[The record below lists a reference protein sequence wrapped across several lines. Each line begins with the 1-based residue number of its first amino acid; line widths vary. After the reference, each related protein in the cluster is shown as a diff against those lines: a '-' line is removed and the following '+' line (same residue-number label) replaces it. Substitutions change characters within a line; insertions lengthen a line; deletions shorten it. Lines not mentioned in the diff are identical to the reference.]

1 MLNEDDKKYLKG
13 NIEKKIDD
21 LDKKMSKKSSS
32 AKSVN
37 NPTTEIG
44 KKLQELYKKDEE
56 REDTKKYL
64 EELKNKN
71 DNGEATIAQKIEML
85 SLNLKTAIPDDFK
98 IAMKETSASMKKG
111 ANQAISGANH
121 LVGRAMMTNPLTAL
135 LWQNRDI
142 AKAMWDMGMGGAKIL
157 GSAIGGIGRGA
168 AGLVNASV
176 NMFKKKDKPKTEE
189 EVPEQEETPRSVIDS
204 DNDLEDLSEEEK
216 STAQKINELHDL
228 FFKGKF
234 FQKQEKEEKQRQNI
248 LSKGLSGLGK
258 SMQAVNKVI
267 EVIAAKQKLILGGL
281 MLGAVGILALVG
293 WFKDGGFERLIDRLN
308 PKNEHNKKNENR
320 NSLVRQNVTT
330 APYSGKELQSMFNEQ
345 SKNMTNLTGGN
356 ISYSKIPQ
364 GNYNRHTG
372 RTSYIKDVKATFNNG
387 EKGKLAPVLA
397 PFDGEC
403 TSLKL
408 LTKINNGESTDRR
421 FEISIKPRKKDI
433 IKYTQGKK
441 SDSITSWELQ
451 ELIIENLIEPQ
462 VDKGDTFSKGFPL
475 GFSDGSVTFRA
486 ASGAQSGEAEK
497 AILENYL
504 KDYNTQIDE
513 AKKDNYAGNFEILAK
528 EKTKDRADKLVNS
541 VIKATRD
548 SNAVL
553 SKDNFDPVYN
563 TIDWL
568 EYSTNFNKER
578 DKVNSQIVGDINN
591 VNNTRFNKNEV
602 DDLSGNPE
610 ITKTQLPPDNT
621 NAGNKTDTDIENKKQ
636 ELKEVEKQ
644 IAENQK
650 AVNTVPS
657 SNKQSPVNV
666 SVSPQE
672 QNIPSQ
678 SSEMMNV
685 SQYNRA
691 TESN

>member
-111 ANQAISGANH
+111 ANQAISGASH

-168 AGLVNASV
+168 AGLVNASI

-293 WFKDGGFERLIDRLN
+293 WLKDGGFERLLDSKLN
-308 PKNEHNKKNENR
+308 PKHKHNEKNEIRRDLLGSVVTSSKFSGAELQDTFNDIS
-320 NSLVRQNVTT
+320 NSMGKLSGGEITFDTIKGTT
-330 APYSGKELQSMFNEQ
+330 DGKEYTKKAN
-345 SKNMTNLTGGN
+345 
-356 ISYSKIPQ
+356 
-364 GNYNRHTG
+364 
-372 RTSYIKDVKATFNNG
+372 VKATYRNEGGN
-387 EKGKLAPVLA
+387 LSPVIA
-397 PFDGEC
+397 PFDGTC
-403 TSLKL
+403 THLKL
-408 LTKINNGESTDRR
+408 MTTILGGKEQYKK
-421 FEISIKPRKKDI
+421 FEIQIRPKKKDSWVSGDGNN
-433 IKYTQGKK
+433 KRMMGGLQ
-441 SDSITSWELQ
+441 SHEITFKN
-451 ELIIENLIEPQ
+451 IIEPQ
-462 VDKGDTFSKGFPL
+462 ITKGQEFSKGYPI
-475 GFSDGSVTFRA
+475 GFTDGDIEVVANTGFAEQDESV
-486 ASGAQSGEAEK
+486 
-497 AILENYL
+497 LEHYL

-528 EKTKDRADKLVNS
+528 EKTVERGQKLESDITHMSNKSNYALNTGAADNVGDVWDRFTY
-541 VIKATRD
+541 AT
-548 SNAVL
+548 NL
-553 SKDNFDPVYN
+553 GGQ
-563 TIDWL
+563 
-568 EYSTNFNKER
+568 R
-578 DKVNSQIVGDINN
+578 DKVKSQIHGEKDNVLSNYKQNSNSNENIDDI
-591 VNNTRFNKNEV
+591 T
-602 DDLSGNPE
+602 GNPE

-636 ELKEVEKQ
+636 ELKDVEKR
-644 IAENQK
+644 IEDNQK
-650 AVNTVPS
+650 AIVTPQQKS
-657 SNKQSPVNV
+657 KEPVRV
-666 SVSPQE
+666 SLNPQNNRSLY
-672 QNIPSQ
+672 QP
-678 SSEMMNV
+678 SEMA
-685 SQYNRA
+685 SIDQFNRM
-691 TESN
+691 TC

>member
-37 NPTTEIG
+37 NHTTEIG

-98 IAMKETSASMKKG
+98 VAMKETSASMKKG
-111 ANQAISGANH
+111 ANQAISGASH

-168 AGLVNASV
+168 AGLVNASI

-293 WFKDGGFERLIDRLN
+293 WLKDGGMNDLINKVKEGFATEGGKKARKKADNYVENQFAQIKTDTQEYNKFLKDSDFQKGIDVSKQSYFVPSGDSRTPEFLRADDMYNRLQKENKTTEQSNKNVFNILKLGTVSAKERRSNIKGTIDLKFPFEVGIWHIYEEDEEHCGILIGRTFKRSDVRYLYFTRALKASVN
-308 PKNEHNKKNENR
+308 STKTFKKNER
-320 NSLVRQNVTT
+320 VAILDAEYRVYGDWDSF
-330 APYSGKELQSMFNEQ
+330 YDIKE
-345 SKNMTNLTGGN
+345 
-356 ISYSKIPQ
+356 
-364 GNYNRHTG
+364 
-372 RTSYIKDVKATFNNG
+372 
-387 EKGKLAPVLA
+387 
-397 PFDGEC
+397 
-403 TSLKL
+403 
-408 LTKINNGESTDRR
+408 GES
-421 FEISIKPRKKDI
+421 FEDAEFRNRAEGIAKDANKIMDSAYHTEGFDDAVHREQDKVAGVFKKYDVNNLKEIPKSKKPQTKTAIKSTITETPSNTMQQDDI
-433 IKYTQGKK
+433 I
-441 SDSITSWELQ
+441 
-451 ELIIENLIEPQ
+451 
-462 VDKGDTFSKGFPL
+462 
-475 GFSDGSVTFRA
+475 
-486 ASGAQSGEAEK
+486 
-497 AILENYL
+497 
-504 KDYNTQIDE
+504 
-513 AKKDNYAGNFEILAK
+513 
-528 EKTKDRADKLVNS
+528 
-541 VIKATRD
+541 
-548 SNAVL
+548 
-553 SKDNFDPVYN
+553 
-563 TIDWL
+563 
-568 EYSTNFNKER
+568 
-578 DKVNSQIVGDINN
+578 
-591 VNNTRFNKNEV
+591 
-602 DDLSGNPE
+602 GNPE

-636 ELKEVEKQ
+636 ELKDVEKR
-644 IAENQK
+644 IEDNQK
-650 AVNTVPS
+650 AIVTPQQKS
-657 SNKQSPVNV
+657 KEPVRV
-666 SVSPQE
+666 SLNPQNNRSLY
-672 QNIPSQ
+672 QP
-678 SSEMMNV
+678 SEMA
-685 SQYNRA
+685 SIDQFNRM
-691 TESN
+691 TC